1 MKHHSKS
8 QTLSTGQAGFETP
21 TVASAT
27 SEMRGRRDSRKDNMA
42 DFQFFCGIHQYGW
55 SITVE
60 GHNPGCFYCVEQEP
74 RHSDVIVG
82 AIREHVDVMRN
93 ANGDRFGYG
102 RLNELVTEL
111 ERALTTQQIEDVVK
125 QHV

>member
-1 MKHHSKS
+1 M
-8 QTLSTGQAGFETP
+8 QDLVA
-21 TVASAT
+21 ASALL
-27 SEMRGRRDSRKDNMA
+27 SEMRDEWDSFGRANM

-55 SITVE
+55 SITSE
-60 GHNPGCFYCVEQEP
+60 GHNPGCFFCVEHEP
-74 RHSDVIVG
+74 RHLVNIIG

-111 ERALTTQQIEDVVK
+111 ERALTTQQIDDVVK